1 MSEQA
6 QPIYVIKK
14 KVHGH
19 GHHGGAWKV
28 AYADFVTAMMAF
40 FMVMWLMGSSE
51 KVKKAVSGYFR
62 DPQGFKKASG
72 TGMAGEGEQ
81 ITISKTDMEGLKE
94 KIEAAMKQMPDF
106 KQMKDHVSMTVTG
119 EGLRIELMEKDEG
132 MFFQSGSASPSG
144 FGKDLI
150 EKMSAEL
157 AKLPNTIAIEGH
169 TDAKAFSSPTGY
181 SNWELST
188 DRANAAR
195 RLMMETGLRKDQIK
209 QVRGFADQRLMD
221 TDDPNSAKNR
231 RISVIVQYQQQ
242 APTEEDFEE
251 EEGEKKGGHG
261 KEGEHGKEG
270 GHGKEA
276 EHGKA
281 EAKAEPKAEH
291 GKPSAAKPAEH
302 GKAEPKKEAQKEKKS
317 GH

>member
-40 FMVMWLMGSSE
+40 FMVMWLMGSSD

-62 DPQGFKKASG
+62 DPAGFKKSSG
-72 TGMAGEGEQ
+72 TGMAGDGEQ
-81 ITISKTDMEGLKE
+81 ITVSRTDMQGLKE

-132 MFFQSGSASPSG
+132 MFFESGSASPSG
-144 FGKDLI
+144 FGRELI

-157 AKLPNTIAIEGH
+157 AKLPNSVAIEGH
-169 TDAKAFSSPTGY
+169 TDAKPFSSAKGY

-195 RLMMETGLRKDQIK
+195 RLMMESGLRQDQIK
-209 QVRGFADQRLMD
+209 QVRGFADQRLAVPK
-221 TDDPNSAKNR
+221 DPEAAKNR
-231 RISVIVQYQQQ
+231 RISVIVQYEKPP
-242 APTEEDFEE
+242 ASEEDMEE
-251 EEGEKKGGHG
+251 EGEKQGGHGKTEHGKGEHGKAEPGKAEHGKPGAAAPAAGHGEKKGGH
-261 KEGEHGKEG
+261 
-270 GHGKEA
+270 
-276 EHGKA
+276 
-281 EAKAEPKAEH
+281 
-291 GKPSAAKPAEH
+291 
-302 GKAEPKKEAQKEKKS
+302 
-317 GH
+317 